1 MGSASVCLASVRCV
15 DVLQFSLVV
24 EHSFG
29 VSSRGVDV
37 RVVVSVCLVR
47 QRISVVRGMFHVH
60 RGRETCSSVVQHV

>member
-1 MGSASVCLASVRCV
+1 M
-15 DVLQFSLVV
+15 LQFSLVV

-47 QRISVVRGMFHVH
+47 QRISVVRGTFHVH

>member
-1 MGSASVCLASVRCV
+1 M
-15 DVLQFSLVV
+15 LQFSLVL

-37 RVVVSVCLVR
+37 REVVSVCLVR